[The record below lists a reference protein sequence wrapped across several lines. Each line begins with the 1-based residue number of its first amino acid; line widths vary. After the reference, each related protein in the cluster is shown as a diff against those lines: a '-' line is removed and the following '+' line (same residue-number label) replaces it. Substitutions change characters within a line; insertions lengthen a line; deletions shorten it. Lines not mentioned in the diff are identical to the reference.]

1 MISQG
6 GCEENA
12 RNIVKSAW
20 AKCHDMLA
28 AVCNNRM
35 PVKLKTKTYK
45 TIVRLVMGYGAETW
59 ATYNDEERILERT
72 EMRMLN
78 GLRNTFDGEKT
89 Q

>member
-1 MISQG
+1 
-6 GCEENA
+6 
-12 RNIVKSAW
+12 
-20 AKCHDMLA
+20 
-28 AVCNNRM
+28 M

-45 TIVRLVMGYGAETW
+45 IIVRPVMGYGAETW

-78 GLRNTFDGEKT
+78 GLRNTFDREKT